1 MTPQQCQDFVG
12 TYGKILDLAM
22 IEVPIVATTALVQ
35 YYDQQMWCF
44 TFKDF
49 QLVLM
54 LEEFEKIVGC
64 PLGGTKPFFPSGHSL
79 SMPRLSQ
86 VLGIPV
92 TELREKKMNR
102 NGVRS
107 FPKKFMEDKEREC
120 VSKGDWGYFM
130 TIPALLIYGVVLFPS
145 MIDRIDLVVV
155 DAFLVYYYR
164 WESPVVAILVDVYYT
179 LDLSWEKKSTRVICC
194 LLALYVWMVS
204 HLVMHNGRPTCQLE
218 DFCIAPDKSKINWEE
233 LLASMICS
241 TIRWFPRWEE
251 VPNVLC

>member
-1 MTPQQCQDFVG
+1 MS
-12 TYGKILDLAM
+12 IL
-22 IEVPIVATTALVQ
+22 
-35 YYDQQMWCF
+35 
-44 TFKDF
+44 
-49 QLVLM
+49 
-54 LEEFEKIVGC
+54 
-64 PLGGTKPFFPSGHSL
+64 
-79 SMPRLSQ
+79 
-86 VLGIPV
+86 
-92 TELREKKMNR
+92 
-102 NGVRS
+102 
-107 FPKKFMEDKEREC
+107 
-120 VSKGDWGYFM
+120 
-130 TIPALLIYGVVLFPS
+130 ALLIYGVVLFPS

-241 TIRWFPRWEE
+241 TIRWFPRLEE